1 MSFDN
6 RFAWIIVDLS
16 ESKSDHS
23 MNFTGSSFLARD
35 LHFGN
40 SHWDHHEGGW
50 RDHVPFVLAIVIKQ
64 KRICS
69 RKQIYLFDMSWVDLT
84 WLQHI
89 ALLKQCFASCT
100 ICLPRKCKKA
110 REKMIDM
117 DETCNAM
124 LNEVNRIK
132 ATSCVRARD
141 IVQQATRLETQFSY
155 YSRSTRKL
163 KSIRENLSRAM
174 VIGNVI
180 MLTGLFAVVNG

>member
-1 MSFDN
+1 MF
-6 RFAWIIVDLS
+6 RFVHHLS
-16 ESKSDHS
+16 AEKMQKS
-23 MNFTGSSFLARD
+23 
-35 LHFGN
+35 
-40 SHWDHHEGGW
+40 E
-50 RDHVPFVLAIVIKQ
+50 
-64 KRICS
+64 
-69 RKQIYLFDMSWVDLT
+69 
-84 WLQHI
+84 
-89 ALLKQCFASCT
+89 
-100 ICLPRKCKKA
+100 
-110 REKMIDM
+110 REKMIDL